1 MIYILNIRAKS
12 TIVII
17 FALFTLGT
25 NLILLILYE
34 RKFYAYACLAH
45 IFVRVYPCHHASM
58 RHHISTT
65 FTLHPAPFSYLIL
78 QLHIVLKTH
87 ACKLIVLMEPFSKHY
102 YSIKSVR
109 VRFHL
114 QLVSCQSINVYCSKN
129 TPHDVTARIN
139 FKLQISYQCE
149 ILSFQNTNRC
159 AWQFNYKVF

>member
-1 MIYILNIRAKS
+1 MQCMFHICWNIYDEYKCNYYVLQGKLHITINFCKKLTMIYILNIRAKS

-65 FTLHPAPFSYLIL
+65 LTLHPAPFSYLIL

-109 VRFHL
+109 VWFPP
-114 QLVSCQSINVYCSKN
+114 LVSIMLV
-129 TPHDVTARIN
+129 D
-139 FKLQISYQCE
+139 
-149 ILSFQNTNRC
+149 
-159 AWQFNYKVF
+159 